1 RMLQLRIVVLS
12 LADAPTPAANVPGPA
27 ASPPILK
34 WLQSIVT
41 LLVAMVMALP
51 LLIAV
56 DRLLRR
62 HHVPWLSM
70 VAGSESM
77 NPAQVWKVS
86 ARALPGSRD
95 RLPRTSIAASTW
107 RRTGMWMFPLGVKR
121 RHLVGGDQAYLQIA
135 RSGDGKG

>member
-1 RMLQLRIVVLS
+1 MPPSPSTAIPTNVLLSTRLFSSRWLPPKLLSRLMPMRKPRMLQLRIVVLS

-34 WLQSIVT
+34 LLQSIVT

-62 HHVPWLSM
+62 HHVP
-70 VAGSESM
+70 
-77 NPAQVWKVS
+77 
-86 ARALPGSRD
+86 
-95 RLPRTSIAASTW
+95 
-107 RRTGMWMFPLGVKR
+107 
-121 RHLVGGDQAYLQIA
+121 
-135 RSGDGKG
+135 